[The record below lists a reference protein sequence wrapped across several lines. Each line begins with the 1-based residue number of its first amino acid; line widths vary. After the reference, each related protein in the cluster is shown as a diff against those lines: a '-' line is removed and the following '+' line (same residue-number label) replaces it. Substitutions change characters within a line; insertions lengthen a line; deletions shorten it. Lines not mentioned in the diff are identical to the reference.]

1 MNKNKVVVHLMG
13 RDYTLVTDQQPDKVQ
28 RLSRYVDRRMR
39 ELAILTRA
47 GENMLPVLTAMT
59 LADELFTA
67 QDEVNRLRRE
77 LDAAKAETKQSS
89 GGAGVV
95 ALRRFFRRR
104 KWNCFHLR
112 ETAKHSLRQSLAART
127 LSIWAIRPSARA
139 ATRGISMRMGFET
152 LWPMRTNEGRKSM

>member
-1 MNKNKVVVHLMG
+1 MNKNRVVVHLMG
-13 RDYTLVTDQQPDKVQ
+13 HDYTQ

-77 LDAAKAETKQSS
+77 LDVLNKTEKDEKA
-89 GGAGVV
+89 
-95 ALRRFFRRR
+95 
-104 KWNCFHLR
+104 
-112 ETAKHSLRQSLAART
+112 
-127 LSIWAIRPSARA
+127 
-139 ATRGISMRMGFET
+139 
-152 LWPMRTNEGRKSM
+152 

>member
-13 RDYTLVTDQQPDKVQ
+13 HDYTLVTDQQPDKVK
-28 RLSRYVDRRMR
+28 RLSRYVDRRML

-77 LDAAKAETKQSS
+77 LDAAKAETKQDEN
-89 GGAGVV
+89 A
-95 ALRRFFRRR
+95 
-104 KWNCFHLR
+104 
-112 ETAKHSLRQSLAART
+112 
-127 LSIWAIRPSARA
+127 
-139 ATRGISMRMGFET
+139 
-152 LWPMRTNEGRKSM
+152 

>member
-13 RDYTLVTDQQPDKVQ
+13 RDYTLVTDQQLDKVQ

-77 LDAAKAETKQSS
+77 LDAAKAETKQDEN
-89 GGAGVV
+89 A
-95 ALRRFFRRR
+95 
-104 KWNCFHLR
+104 
-112 ETAKHSLRQSLAART
+112 
-127 LSIWAIRPSARA
+127 
-139 ATRGISMRMGFET
+139 
-152 LWPMRTNEGRKSM
+152 

>member
-39 ELAILTRA
+39 ELSILTRA

-77 LDAAKAETKQSS
+77 LDAAKIETKQDEN
-89 GGAGVV
+89 A
-95 ALRRFFRRR
+95 
-104 KWNCFHLR
+104 
-112 ETAKHSLRQSLAART
+112 
-127 LSIWAIRPSARA
+127 
-139 ATRGISMRMGFET
+139 
-152 LWPMRTNEGRKSM
+152 

>member
-28 RLSRYVDRRMR
+28 CLSRYVDRRMR

-77 LDAAKAETKQSS
+77 LDAAKAETKQDEN
-89 GGAGVV
+89 A
-95 ALRRFFRRR
+95 
-104 KWNCFHLR
+104 
-112 ETAKHSLRQSLAART
+112 
-127 LSIWAIRPSARA
+127 
-139 ATRGISMRMGFET
+139 
-152 LWPMRTNEGRKSM
+152 

>member
-28 RLSRYVDRRMR
+28 RLSQYVDRRMR

-77 LDAAKAETKQSS
+77 LDAAKAETKQDEN
-89 GGAGVV
+89 A
-95 ALRRFFRRR
+95 
-104 KWNCFHLR
+104 
-112 ETAKHSLRQSLAART
+112 
-127 LSIWAIRPSARA
+127 
-139 ATRGISMRMGFET
+139 
-152 LWPMRTNEGRKSM
+152 

>member
-13 RDYTLVTDQQPDKVQ
+13 RDYTLVTDQQPDQVQ
-28 RLSRYVDRRMR
+28 RLSQYVDRRMR

-77 LDAAKAETKQSS
+77 LDAAKIETKQDEN
-89 GGAGVV
+89 A
-95 ALRRFFRRR
+95 
-104 KWNCFHLR
+104 
-112 ETAKHSLRQSLAART
+112 
-127 LSIWAIRPSARA
+127 
-139 ATRGISMRMGFET
+139 
-152 LWPMRTNEGRKSM
+152 

>member
-28 RLSRYVDRRMR
+28 RLSQYVDRRMR

-77 LDAAKAETKQSS
+77 LDAAKIETKQDEN
-89 GGAGVV
+89 A
-95 ALRRFFRRR
+95 
-104 KWNCFHLR
+104 
-112 ETAKHSLRQSLAART
+112 
-127 LSIWAIRPSARA
+127 
-139 ATRGISMRMGFET
+139 
-152 LWPMRTNEGRKSM
+152 

>member
-28 RLSRYVDRRMR
+28 RLSRYADRRMR

-77 LDAAKAETKQSS
+77 LDAAKAETKQDEN
-89 GGAGVV
+89 A
-95 ALRRFFRRR
+95 
-104 KWNCFHLR
+104 
-112 ETAKHSLRQSLAART
+112 
-127 LSIWAIRPSARA
+127 
-139 ATRGISMRMGFET
+139 
-152 LWPMRTNEGRKSM
+152 